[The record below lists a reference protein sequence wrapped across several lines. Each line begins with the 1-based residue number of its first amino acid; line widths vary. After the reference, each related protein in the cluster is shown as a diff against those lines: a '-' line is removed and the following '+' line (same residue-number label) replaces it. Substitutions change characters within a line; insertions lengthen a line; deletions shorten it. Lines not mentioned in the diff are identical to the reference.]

1 MIDLTGII
9 SISGQP
15 GLFKII
21 AQSKNGIIVEG
32 LLDKKRSNIYASTK
46 VSTLSD
52 ISMFTTGEDKPIEEI
67 ITSIFEKEKGG
78 AAPDNKADDNTIE
91 QYFSEVLP
99 DYDKERVYLS
109 NIRKLLNWYNTL
121 QNSGNLKEKEEK
133 EKEGEEKSKIT
144 KTTDAKAAAKKT
156 VKKDTAKA
164 KTSVGVKKTT
174 GVRKTGTA

>member
-67 ITSIFEKEKGG
+67 ITSIFEKEKG
-78 AAPDNKADDNTIE
+78 
-91 QYFSEVLP
+91 
-99 DYDKERVYLS
+99 
-109 NIRKLLNWYNTL
+109 
-121 QNSGNLKEKEEK
+121 NLKL
-133 EKEGEEKSKIT
+133 
-144 KTTDAKAAAKKT
+144 DP
-156 VKKDTAKA
+156 
-164 KTSVGVKKTT
+164 
-174 GVRKTGTA
+174 